1 MVLDLSNG
9 VDYIVIERLQN
20 LERIVTN
27 FIQLEVKRTE
37 TLEIGKRFLDIKL
50 VWAYTDASM
59 IFFLV
64 GINNRSV
71 GRAMSC
77 SPYHAEGLGNTE

>member
-1 MVLDLSNG
+1 MVDLCNG
-9 VDYIVIERLQN
+9 VSCSVIERPQH
-20 LERIVTN
+20 LERILPD
-27 FIQLEVKRTE
+27 FIQFGLKETE
-37 TLEIGKRFLDIKL
+37 TLEIGKRSQDNKL